1 MREREIESNLKERSW
16 ESDRDVET
24 EATINHTIIH
34 HQLQLKLNHSTTPLL
49 ASNTKPTMNSFSD
62 ISNTFRSVP
71 RHTKCV
77 ACAGAIAPN
86 EIFFCARLSAKL
98 KNLENF
104 FLIFRLSLLQR
115 RAPRRA

>member
-1 MREREIESNLKERSW
+1 
-16 ESDRDVET
+16 
-24 EATINHTIIH
+24 
-34 HQLQLKLNHSTTPLL
+34 
-49 ASNTKPTMNSFSD
+49 MNSFSD

-104 FLIFRLSLLQR
+104 FFDFSSLSLLQR